1 MIHEF
6 HLSPPGRGRG
16 LSCDANG
23 AFVGNIPL
31 LKRSLVAGR
40 ERWEPRDSGELSKAI
55 GASFGVPIDMSL
67 KMGGVRAIS
76 NALNEGDV
84 ARAQIATVLLGIPD
98 LPDLPVLS
106 KGACS
111 PADLRKFVDELKW
124 SGLLKADWD
133 PDEHPRWPAGAPD
146 SQGGQFAP
154 KGDDATIGQTD
165 AAAPRA
171 SHDTQPDVA
180 TSPRQRFYGADVP
193 SNIQPAL
200 RDDNE
205 GIETQLDS
213 STRPSAN
220 DAEDL
225 GIYAGYGSH
234 IGDVQVASTG
244 TIALDGLIGDA
255 NPVDWA
261 NLTRLANGALRL
273 GSGQIIMAASLLTA
287 MDAARERAAVDA
299 AFAKFGLDPTNAADI
314 LAIRA
319 YVWAQNFAPWN
330 YFGPTVQ
337 FGVPS
342 SGPQLESVSQFIM
355 ALELA
360 RPGTLYLAQHGD
372 ARSNK
377 YLDVAVE
384 LGMQGGAIFES
395 RRPENLPTSLQ
406 TSTQAARAALNLK
419 TNDQMRAHHL
429 IPVNVWA
436 TYLPITMLAKKAGWQ
451 QDGANNLI
459 ALPANEA
466 TQRKLAAGG
475 LNLPIHSTNHPE
487 YDGTSTGVIAVEVA
501 GAVSDSTLTLT
512 PAQARAVYEKAER
525 RMRGLIMDGMWMPR
539 LR

>member
-23 AFVGNIPL
+23 AFVGNILL

-55 GASFGVPIDMSL
+55 GASFGIPIDMSS

-98 LPDLPVLS
+98 LPELPVLS
-106 KGACS
+106 KGACG

-171 SHDTQPDVA
+171 SHDTPPDVA

-193 SNIQPAL
+193 SNIQTAL
-200 RDDNE
+200 QIDDE
-205 GIETQLDS
+205 GTPSSILDGS
-213 STRPSAN
+213 GQSAGN
-220 DAEDL
+220 ASNAEDL
-225 GIYAGYGSH
+225 GIYANYGHH
-234 IGDVQVASTG
+234 IGGVQLAAASIPMEG
-244 TIALDGLIGDA
+244 LGIAEA
-255 NPVDWA
+255 NPANWA
-261 NLTRLANGALRL
+261 NVTRLANGALKL
-273 GSGQIIMAASLLTA
+273 GSGQIITAASLLTA

-299 AFAKFGLDPTNAADI
+299 AFAKFGFDPTNASDV
-314 LAIRA
+314 LAVRA
-319 YVWAQNFAPWN
+319 YIWARNFAPLN
-330 YFGPTVQ
+330 YFD
-337 FGVPS
+337 VPW
-342 SGPQLESVSQFIM
+342 SGPQLESASQSVM

-360 RPGTLYLAQHGD
+360 RPGTLYLAKQGD
-372 ARSNK
+372 QPSK
-377 YLDVAVE
+377 HYLDVAVD
-384 LGMQGGAIFES
+384 LGVQGGAIFES
-395 RRPENLPTSLQ
+395 RRRPENKPAALQ
-406 TSTQAARAALNLK
+406 TTSEAARAALNLK

-436 TYLPITMLAKKAGWQ
+436 RSPIAELASQG
-451 QDGANNLI
+451 DGNQI
-459 ALPANEA
+459 
-466 TQRKLAAGG
+466 RR
-475 LNLPIHSTNHPE
+475 PIS
-487 YDGTSTGVIAVEVA
+487 SRC
-501 GAVSDSTLTLT
+501 L
-512 PAQARAVYEKAER
+512 R
-525 RMRGLIMDGMWMPR
+525 MPR
-539 LR
+539 PRRSWRRKAKFCRSTTRTIQSMTGRQLA